1 MNMAVSDV
9 FDVWAVLGYV
19 AARFIKLD
27 GIVLCK
33 K

>member
-19 AARFIKLD
+19 AARYIKLD
-27 GIVLCK
+27 EILLYRK
-33 K
+33 